1 MACECCILSK
11 LFQLTIIY
19 GYPGY
24 KVIKTSKEGK
34 IEKIWVIYFL
44 IMGLLSVLEGTLLFP
59 IIIILNKISRK
70 ISPTLK
76 ALFHLWLYY
85 PEYRGAL
92 LLDQQFGK
100 YFDKAFLKINPIL
113 GNILTL
119 AGLENRYK
127 VEEEK
132 EKLINN

>member
-1 MACECCILSK
+1 MACGCCILGK

-34 IEKIWVIYFL
+34 PEKLWIIYFL
-44 IMGLLSVLEGTLLFP
+44 IIGLLSVLEGTLLFP
-59 IIIILNKISRK
+59 VIFILNKICRR
-70 ISPTLK
+70 IFPTLK
-76 ALFHLWLYY
+76 VLFHLWLYY

-100 YFDKAFLKINPIL
+100 FIDTAFLKINPIL

-119 AGLENRYK
+119 AGLENRDK
-127 VEEEK
+127 AAK
-132 EKLINN
+132 EKKNN